1 MAVLG
6 SEAYYYR
13 RQTVVAQSFTVPSR
27 RDRACERLT
36 HTAKSLLLML
46 DREEYVEQA
55 YLFKALGERTR
66 ENHPTQDLLKW
77 IKEEILSTTRLPM
90 AIDYLAAEL
99 KHTGTFSPAMGKLA
113 HYFAP
118 FQTYVVGEAESERGK
133 FDISVALKILERE
146 ARYRAEGATPQ
157 GIFLYQFECLSR
169 NRLGYDRGLE
179 AIASDPMF
187 DSSWREWIATV
198 RRQVGLIDIADL
210 IYVRSQQYLVDRRR
224 QGRED
229 DGADTP
235 MLFGE
240 KEGRIAM
247 ANRRKDP
254 ILLFAAL
261 HRQLGYPEVP
271 RLEPVDRTPEILPT
285 LIRRLDRLEARLK
298 LVEEEQKG
306 GIDLSKFYKPPP
318 PGGKD

>member
-1 MAVLG
+1 
-6 SEAYYYR
+6 
-13 RQTVVAQSFTVPSR
+13 
-27 RDRACERLT
+27 
-36 HTAKSLLLML
+36 ML

-55 YLFKALGERTR
+55 YLFKALGERMR

-77 IKEEILSTTRLPM
+77 VKEEILSTTRLPM

-99 KHTGTFSPAMGKLA
+99 KHTGTFAPAMAKLA
-113 HYFAP
+113 HYFNP
-118 FQTYVVGEAESERGK
+118 FQTYVIGEAEKERGK
-133 FDISVALKILERE
+133 FDISVALKILQRE
-146 ARYRAEGATPQ
+146 ANYRAEGATPQ

-179 AIASDPMF
+179 AIAGDPVF
-187 DSSWREWIATV
+187 DAAWRDWILLV

-210 IYVRSQQYLVDRRR
+210 IYVRSLQYPIDCRR

-229 DGADTP
+229 GVGDTP
-235 MLFGE
+235 LLFGE

-254 ILLFAAL
+254 LLLFAAL

-271 RLEPVDRTPEILPT
+271 MLEPIDHTTEILPAM
-285 LIRRLDRLEARLK
+285 LRRLDRLEARMK

-306 GIDLSKFYKPPP
+306 GIDLSKFYKPPQ
-318 PGGKD
+318 PGEKD

>member
-1 MAVLG
+1 
-6 SEAYYYR
+6 
-13 RQTVVAQSFTVPSR
+13 
-27 RDRACERLT
+27 
-36 HTAKSLLLML
+36 ML

-55 YLFKALGERTR
+55 YLFKALGERMR
-66 ENHPTQDLLKW
+66 ENHATQDLLKW

-99 KHTGTFSPAMGKLA
+99 KLHGTFAQAMGKLA
-113 HYFAP
+113 HYFTP
-118 FQTYVVGEAESERGK
+118 FQTYVVGEAENERGK

-146 ARYRAEGATPQ
+146 ARYRADGATPQ

-179 AIASDPMF
+179 AIAGDPIF
-187 DSSWREWIATV
+187 EAAWRDWILTV

-210 IYVRSQQYLVDRRR
+210 IYVRSQQYPIDRRR

-229 DGADTP
+229 DLGDTT

-271 RLEPVDRTPEILPT
+271 VLEPIDRTPEILP
-285 LIRRLDRLEARLK
+285 LVVRRLDRLETRLK

-306 GIDLSKFYKPPP
+306 GIDLSKFYKPPQ
-318 PGGKD
+318 PGEKD